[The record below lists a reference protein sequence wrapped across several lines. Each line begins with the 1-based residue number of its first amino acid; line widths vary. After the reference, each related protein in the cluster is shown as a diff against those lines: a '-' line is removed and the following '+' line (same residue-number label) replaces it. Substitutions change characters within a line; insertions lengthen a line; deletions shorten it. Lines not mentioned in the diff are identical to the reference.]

1 MANHTSALKPV
12 GVYRNELYNAGDPWF
27 YYGLAVLSVDYNI
40 DIDPTTFVATLTFT
54 RVKLI
59 ARTQYSSQVGKAIL
73 GSATFF
79 NTPYVPTQ
87 QIISN
92 LCRIDQVN
100 FDVDGFPRKQ
110 DSNAKVFSNITV
122 TDEDEYALN
131 FVIKDNAVF
140 ADFNPPRISTGNT
153 IYYKI
158 NQTNKAQ
165 TLPVTVTVVFDC
177 LYYDKVFGWIYDS
190 SQGSTQT
197 ITTQFNVAIPASPD
211 IFEISFVSP
220 LTASNVPSPMLKRRG
235 VSIIIPN
242 VPTKEGYTCFGWSKS
257 SAAQEVDYKAGDVF
271 TLDADT
277 TLYAV
282 WKRNVVAEVASVFSN
297 RVNESGNYDDT
308 STYARTTAAIYVQ
321 SVWKTETHISIEAAE
336 ANVDTPTEPIKHA
349 STIFPSDTLS
359 KPEDDYTSMTTI
371 RWDSIDDAIEFIADK
386 SYNVTVKADVYRVK
400 SGVPFAEG
408 YIGPLYPPR
417 KISVDD
423 TPFTQSFK
431 LTLGDED
438 SEVVSVQMPD
448 YELPT
453 EDDLLPA
460 IAYLSKND
468 GLDVELA
475 IARPPLSAHPELY
488 PRVPTTASGF
498 TTDAILINVTD
509 GTETREYYFDM
520 PANFPDKI
528 GPYDE
533 QAYFVDISA
542 CADDISQDGVEYDVY
557 LPMRMPDVVYP
568 SPDWAGCVK
577 YASVI
582 HRVTDD
588 HKQLVLIPQYPMD
601 IPAYVPAEW
610 RGESVQIE
618 FTYRAEDA
626 KELVASTS
634 AHALLLDA
642 EFIMDFHESGKGM
655 AIGGIAPSDGLDIG
669 WKTKFFEVVEAA
681 KELVVK
687 GATTLHQTLIVNGAT
702 TVKGLLTATNGVS
715 LEKDVSIWGTL
726 TSADINLR
734 SSSNKISRGGAGGSW
749 ISGRNNAFVKTT
761 NNTSSTSWFPV
772 TSTKTPSGSW
782 ETGVLGE
789 NFYFSYASDSN
800 YNAGKNETYTHMIPA
815 TTSRVMGYWDTST
828 SYAMPVLANG
838 GALPGGYI
846 RTPSSGIIPTT
857 SGGSGSCG
865 TAGWPWN
872 EVSTNALRLGGN
884 YMGGNGYS
892 FVHHYTVTLTSGSV
906 ANHGTATLS
915 GTVTVSANVIDAIA
929 IVNGLS
935 HCVSG
940 TPSATKSGNVVTVK
954 AELRNI
960 WGSST
965 TLVASYKV
973 LCRTRAAVVV

>member
-122 TDEDEYALN
+122 TDEDEYALD

-417 KISVDD
+417 EISVDD

-438 SEVVSVQMPD
+438 SEVVSVKMPD
-448 YELPT
+448 YELPV
-453 EDDLLPA
+453 DGLLPA
-460 IAYLSKND
+460 IAYLSKTD

-488 PRVPTTASGF
+488 PQVTTMTPPNES
-498 TTDAILINVTD
+498 ILIRVTE
-509 GTETREYYFDM
+509 GEETREYTFDM
-520 PANFPDKI
+520 PSNFPDKI

-542 CADDISQDGVEYDVY
+542 CADDISRDDVTY
-557 LPMRMPDVVYP
+557 EVFLPFRTPSVIMPA
-568 SPDWAGCVK
+568 PDWAGCVQ
-577 YASVI
+577 YAEVVD
-582 HRVTDD
+582 RVTDD
-588 HKQLVLIPQYPMD
+588 HTQLVLIPQYPMD

-618 FTYRAEDA
+618 FTYRAEDV
-626 KELVASTS
+626 KELVASAS

-669 WKTKFFEVVEAA
+669 WKTKFFEAVEAA

-687 GATTLHQTLIVNGAT
+687 GTTTLQSLVVNGPT
-702 TVKGLLTATNGVS
+702 W
-715 LEKDVSIWGTL
+715 LEKDVSIFGT
-726 TSADINLR
+726 TTTADINLR

-749 ISGRNNAFVKTT
+749 ISGRNNALVKTT
-761 NNTSSTSWFPV
+761 NNTSSTSWFPI
-772 TSTKTPSGSW
+772 TSSKTPSGSW
-782 ETGVLGE
+782 ETGVIGE
-789 NFYFSYASDSN
+789 NFYFSYAPDSN
-800 YNAGKNETYTHMIPA
+800 YNAGTNETKTHMIPA
-815 TTSRVMGYWDTST
+815 ISNRVIGFWDTST

-884 YMGGNGYS
+884 YMDGKGYA
-892 FVHHYTVTLTSGSV
+892 FVHYYSVTLTSGSV
-906 ANHGTATLS
+906 ANHGTVTLS

-929 IVNGLS
+929 IVNGLG

-940 TPSATKSGNVVTVK
+940 TPSVTKSGNVVTVK

-965 TLVASYKV
+965 TLAASYRV
-973 LCRTRAAVVV
+973 LCRTRAAAVV